1 MPQGAVGKKRQPWGV
16 WGLSLITI
24 GIYYYVWWC
33 KVNRET
39 RDFDSRITVNPAL
52 SVLAWIPG
60 SYLVIPPFVSA
71 FRTGKRISQAQV
83 AAGLPATC
91 NGGLGILLA
100 ILAST
105 HTVYYQG
112 QMNKIWDSYEGAA
125 EGTVVPHRS
134 TSVPQGQHVA

>member
-16 WGLSLITI
+16 WGLTIITL
-24 GIYYYVWWC
+24 GVYYYVWWY

-39 RDFDSRITVNPAL
+39 RDFDNSINVNPAL

-71 FRTGKRISQAQV
+71 YRTGKRIAQV
-83 AAGLPATC
+83 QAAAGLPATC
-91 NGGLGILLA
+91 SGGLGILLA
-100 ILAST
+100 ILFST

-112 QMNKIWDSYEGAA
+112 QLNKVWDSYPGAG
-125 EGTVVPHRS
+125 EGTVVPHRG
-134 TSVPQGQHVA
+134 VGAAQGQRVA